1 MESLKI
7 AEAIQLAIGPV
18 FLLVAVGG
26 MLNVMTARLGRV
38 VDRIRVLE
46 DTADHEEPGPM
57 RALHLRQLAEQDSRI
72 VRINAAITLA
82 VIAALLVCLVV
93 VALFAAEFVAV
104 DLSGLVAALFVITML
119 VLIASL
125 GFFLSE
131 IYVAARLMRVR
142 SDFRP
147 KRP

>member
-1 MESLKI
+1 MENLKI

-46 DTADHEEPGPM
+46 DTADQEDPGPM

-147 KRP
+147 KRH